1 MRSMS
6 RFRGAGSSLTQ
17 MRSNRPLLFVVC
29 LAQFMV
35 ILDVS
40 VVNVALPAMRTD
52 LHFSTSGLQWVVNA
66 YTITF
71 AGFMMLGAR
80 SADLLGRRR
89 VFVTGTLLF
98 TAGLVSLTYG
108 IVRTDVLGWGA
119 LGVDVPLALAA
130 VLLGAFLYVEG
141 RVSQAPLVPLSI
153 FRRGQLRSA
162 NLVVILMY
170 AALF

>member
-1 MRSMS
+1 
-6 RFRGAGSSLTQ
+6 L
-17 MRSNRPLLFVVC
+17 V
-29 LAQFMV
+29 
-35 ILDVS
+35 
-40 VVNVALPAMRTD
+40 
-52 LHFSTSGLQWVVNA
+52 
-66 YTITF
+66 
-71 AGFMMLGAR
+71 
-80 SADLLGRRR
+80 
-89 VFVTGTLLF
+89 

-170 AALF
+170 AALFSMFFFVTLYLQQVAGEDALTAGLSFLPVTLSVFTGSSLAPRLVARFGVRPAVSLGMLLASAGLLLLTGLTP